1 MKHLNS
7 HSAFTLVEMVISLT
21 VFSIFIT
28 MVLFSYMRV
37 HTVFLDLAD
46 ARSLNSQ
53 AQIFM
58 QDLINRLKTEPV
70 TIEGST
76 LRFEE
81 GNYTWNSL
89 DETLSWQGATGEAES
104 VFSTPVKVHDF
115 SVLFLSDGRT
125 SGFPALISVNLD
137 LGRPARSRPE
147 VHIHL
152 KTALTPRYAIP
163 KP

>member
-1 MKHLNS
+1 MNNLKS
-7 HSAFTLVEMVISLT
+7 RSAFTLVEMVISLT

-28 MVLFSYMRV
+28 MILFSYMRV

-58 QDLINRLKTEPV
+58 QDLTNRLKTEPV
-70 TIEGST
+70 VIEGST
-76 LRFEE
+76 LRFKE
-81 GNYTWNSL
+81 GSYTWNSL
-89 DETLSWQGATGEAES
+89 DETLDWQATVGEAES
-104 VFSTPVKVHDF
+104 VFSTPVKVHGF
-115 SVLFLSDGRT
+115 SVILLSDGMT
-125 SGFPALISVNLD
+125 PGFPALISVDLD

-152 KTALTPRYAIP
+152 KTALTPRYATP